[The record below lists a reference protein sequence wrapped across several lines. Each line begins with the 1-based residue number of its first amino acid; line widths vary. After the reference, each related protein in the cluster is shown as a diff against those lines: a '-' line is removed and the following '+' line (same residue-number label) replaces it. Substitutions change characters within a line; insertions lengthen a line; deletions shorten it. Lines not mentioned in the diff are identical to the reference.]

1 MDINDLYFLSVKL
14 NETNIN
20 WALGGSLLLYFNK
33 ILDNPRDIDILV
45 NYEESKKVNDI
56 LCNYGECR
64 NMNSKAPYETESF
77 YNYKINNTEVDI
89 IGSFKIAH
97 ERGIYSYIL
106 DEEAISQYISI
117 NDIQIPLSSIE
128 DWYILYQL
136 IPGREKK
143 VSIIEE
149 YFNENGVSNPKLIKR
164 ALDQP
169 LPKSVIKKC
178 LKLL

>member
-1 MDINDLYFLSVKL
+1 MDINDLYFLSAKL
-14 NETNIN
+14 NEINIK
-20 WALGGSLLLYFNK
+20 WALGGSLVLYFNK

-56 LCNYGECR
+56 LYDYGGYREIDR
-64 NMNSKAPYETESF
+64 EDPYKTKSF
-77 YNYKINNTEVDI
+77 CNYKINNTEVDI
-89 IGSFKIAH
+89 IGGFKIGH
-97 ERGIYSYIL
+97 ERGVYSYIL

-117 NDIQIPLSSIE
+117 NGIQVPLSSIE

-143 VSIIEE
+143 VNVIEE
-149 YFNENGVSNPKLIKR
+149 YFNKNGVSNPRLIKR

-169 LPKSVIKKC
+169 LPKSVIRKC

>member
-14 NETNIN
+14 NKINIK
-20 WALGGSLLLYFNK
+20 WALGGSLVLYFNK

-45 NYEESKKVNDI
+45 NYEESNKVNDI
-56 LCNYGECR
+56 LYNYGECR
-64 NMNSKAPYETESF
+64 EIDRKEPYKTKNF
-77 YNYKINNTEVDI
+77 CNYKINNTEVDI
-89 IGSFKIAH
+89 IGGFKIGH
-97 ERGIYSYIL
+97 ERGVYSYIL

-117 NDIQIPLSSIE
+117 NDIQVPLSSIE

-143 VSIIEE
+143 VNIIEE
-149 YFNENGVSNPKLIKR
+149 YFNNNGVSNPKLIKR

-169 LPKSVIKKC
+169 LPKSVIRKC

>member
-14 NETNIN
+14 NEINIK

-56 LCNYGECR
+56 LYNYGECR
-64 NMNSKAPYETESF
+64 EMDSKTPYKTESF

-89 IGSFKIAH
+89 IGSFKISH

-117 NDIQIPLSSIE
+117 NNIQIPLSSIE

-136 IPGREKK
+136 IPDREKK

-149 YFNENGVSNPKLIKR
+149 YLNKNGVSNPKLIKR
-164 ALDQP
+164 ALEQP
-169 LPKSVIKKC
+169 LPQSVIKKC